1 MDAIDSKQLYNFGG
15 FRLNPTHRKLL
26 DAEGKVVA
34 LTPKTFDLLLVLIQS
49 GGRVLTKDE
58 LMASVWFDSFVEEAN
73 LAQTISMLRKA
84 LGEVPGDNRF
94 IVTVPGRGYRFASRV
109 EDDVDDAFKN
119 ESLTLG
125 NTEIPAAAAQVA
137 EEVSKGVVGKWF
149 VLLAIGFGILLF
161 AALAFAY
168 FSRNTDPRTVR
179 EVKTIAILPLRNV
192 GGKVDEDYIG
202 QGLSE
207 VLITKLSNIKTIVVR
222 PTSAVMKYAE
232 ALPDASP
239 DVRKIGRDLDV
250 EAVLIGRVQKVDEN
264 IRVTVQLV
272 RVSDGATL
280 WAETFDDKFTNMFA
294 LQDSISEQV
303 AASLAVTLT
312 TGERKQLAKRFTTDS
327 EALQLYLQGRYFWNK
342 RSTEGLQKAIDYFS
356 QAIDKDHDFARAY
369 SGLADSHMLLGI
381 NQYLGM
387 NQREEIAKAKGAAN
401 RAIGL
406 DDSLAEA
413 HTSLG
418 FMSYNFDFDWP
429 TAERHFR
436 HAIELNPNYVTAH
449 HWYSQFLIVVRRFD
463 ESEAELKM
471 ALQLDPSSLIIN
483 ADYGGMF
490 YYSRRYDQAVA
501 QYKKTLDLD
510 PRFAVAHSELGRVYA
525 EQERYDE
532 AIAEQN
538 RAMEISGRSPALLAL
553 LGYAYGK
560 SGRKIEAE
568 RILRELEDLNKQK
581 AVLPHSFVRVYIG
594 MNEKK
599 KAMEWMEESFKQHQA
614 GLIVLGIEPSYDF
627 LRDELRFQR
636 MLAELKLTDG
646 GERR

>member
-1 MDAIDSKQLYNFGG
+1 
-15 FRLNPTHRKLL
+15 
-26 DAEGKVVA
+26 
-34 LTPKTFDLLLVLIQS
+34 
-49 GGRVLTKDE
+49 
-58 LMASVWFDSFVEEAN
+58 
-73 LAQTISMLRKA
+73 
-84 LGEVPGDNRF
+84 
-94 IVTVPGRGYRFASRV
+94 
-109 EDDVDDAFKN
+109 
-119 ESLTLG
+119 
-125 NTEIPAAAAQVA
+125 
-137 EEVSKGVVGKWF
+137 
-149 VLLAIGFGILLF
+149 
-161 AALAFAY
+161 
-168 FSRNTDPRTVR
+168 VR
-179 EVKTIAILPLRNV
+179 EVRTIAIIPLRNV

-222 PTSAVMKYAE
+222 PTSAVMKYAQ

-239 DVRKIGRDLDV
+239 DVRQIGRDLDV

-303 AASLAVTLT
+303 ATSLAVTLT
-312 TGERKQLAKRFTTDS
+312 TGERQQLAKRFTTDS

-342 RSTEGLQKAIDYFS
+342 RTTEGLQKAIDYFN
-356 QAIDKDHDFARAY
+356 QAIGKDRNFARAY
-369 SGLADSHMLLGI
+369 SGLADSYMLLGI

-387 NQREEIAKAKGAAN
+387 NQRETIAKAKEAAN
-401 RAIGL
+401 KAIAL

-429 TAERHFR
+429 AAEQHFR

-449 HWYSQFLIVVRRFD
+449 HWYSQFLNVVRRFD
-463 ESEAELKM
+463 ESEVELKK

-501 QYKKTLDLD
+501 QYKKTLDLE

-525 EQERYDE
+525 EQKRYDE

-538 RAMEISGRSPALLAL
+538 QAIEISGRRPGLLAL
-553 LGYAYGK
+553 LSYAYGK

-568 RILRELEDLNKQK
+568 RILRELEELNKQN

-594 MNEKK
+594 INEKK
-599 KAMEWMEESFKQHQA
+599 TAMDWMEESFKQHQA

-627 LRDELRFQR
+627 LRDEPRFQK

-646 GERR
+646 SERR